1 MQTQTFS
8 EQSLIEKIHTLPP
21 EKVSEVVDFVEF
33 LAEREEKAQD
43 AADVAEVRSRQAHA
57 DPAQRRTLD
66 DLRQAWGQ

>member
-21 EKVSEVVDFVEF
+21 EKVS
-33 LAEREEKAQD
+33 EEKAQD